1 MTFYQFWKG
10 EECEEIIFSG
20 GIDVSARD
28 GERKEK
34 LQLQNYNSVKFG
46 CVLAKKD
53 VLTDAAKTGV

>member
-10 EECEEIIFSG
+10 EEFEKIISSG

-34 LQLQNYNSVKFG
+34 LQLQNYNSVNFD
-46 CVLAKKD
+46 VFWRKK
-53 VLTDAAKTGV
+53 TS